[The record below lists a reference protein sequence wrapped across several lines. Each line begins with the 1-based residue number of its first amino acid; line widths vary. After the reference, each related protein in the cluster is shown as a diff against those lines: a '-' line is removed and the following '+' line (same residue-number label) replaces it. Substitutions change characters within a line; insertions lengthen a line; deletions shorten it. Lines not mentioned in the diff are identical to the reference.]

1 MTALHRP
8 EGRPEGRPPIRP
20 LALALGVVA
29 LLAALGAAFVLLRG
43 DDEDAGSHADAAGAH
58 LVFAEFGPLAD
69 SIYVAAP
76 DALEDR
82 ELVASVPHARGW
94 AITPA
99 PEMAGALVAFTVLPT
114 DVPPR
119 RDEPAELWLL
129 NVRSGEQTRLAG
141 DADLLAPPVF
151 DRTGAVLVYRRST
164 EDGAQELVRV
174 DLATRARRTLLSVAT
189 DFGLFPV
196 AVDREGAA
204 LYIELSTRGTDL
216 YRIAGDDSPQLVA
229 HASDHVAR
237 DWRLSPDG
245 ATLSYLAPEVS
256 AERVVQR
263 LRIIGVTGGAAAPS
277 VTPMMLT
284 GEDGDVLAGQLS
296 PVWTPG
302 GEALTVGLEAYPE
315 LSAAPVTLALDDTAA
330 STGGQP
336 LPAPAQGFDAPLGWS
351 ADGRYLAA
359 RSFTGS
365 DAFEPGRESLVV
377 ISPRGERA
385 TVAADSELIFI
396 GWLPRA

>member
-1 MTALHRP
+1 MSVLRHPRS
-8 EGRPEGRPPIRP
+8 RP
-20 LALALGVVA
+20 LAVGLAALA
-29 LLAALGAAFVLLRG
+29 LLAVLGAVLVLLRG
-43 DDEDAGSHADAAGAH
+43 GDEDTSGAASAR
-58 LVFAEFGPLAD
+58 LVFAEFGMLAD

-99 PEMAGALVAFTVLPT
+99 AEMAGSLVAFTVLPT

-129 NVRSGEQTRLAG
+129 DVRSGQLTRLAG

-151 DRTGAVLVYRRST
+151 DRAGDVLVYRRSR
-164 EDGAQELVRV
+164 EDGTQELVRV
-174 DLATRARRTLLSVAT
+174 DLATRARRTLLSRT
-189 DFGLFPV
+189 TEFGLFPV
-196 AVDREGAA
+196 AVDRAGAV

-216 YRIAGDDSPQLVA
+216 YRVGDDGSPQLVA

-245 ATLSYLAPEVS
+245 ATLSYLTPEVS

-263 LRIIGVTGGAAAPS
+263 LRIIGVTGGAADP
-277 VTPMMLT
+277 TMLT
-284 GEDGDVLAGQLS
+284 AEDGEVLAGQFS
-296 PVWTPG
+296 PVWTPSG
-302 GEALTVGLEAYPE
+302 DALTVGLEAYPE
-315 LSAAPVTLALDDTAA
+315 LSAAPVTLALDQTSAGSA
-330 STGGQP
+330 GV

-359 RSFTGS
+359 RSFSGR

-385 TVAADSELIFI
+385 TVLADSELIFI
-396 GWLPRA
+396 GWLRGV

>member
-1 MTALHRP
+1 MPASRRLS
-8 EGRPEGRPPIRP
+8 GRPIT
-20 LALALGVVA
+20 LALGVVA
-29 LLAALGAAFVLLRG
+29 LLAALGAALVLLRG
-43 DDEDAGSHADAAGAH
+43 DDEDAGSQADAAGAR
-58 LVFAEFGPLAD
+58 LVFAEFGLLAD

-82 ELVASVPHARGW
+82 DLVASVPHARGW

-129 NVRSGEQTRLAG
+129 DVRSGEQTRLAG

-151 DRTGAVLVYRRST
+151 DRAGAVLVYRRST

-216 YRIAGDDSPQLVA
+216 YRTAGDGSPQLVA

-263 LRIIGVTGGAAAPS
+263 LRMIGVTGGAAAPS
-277 VTPMMLT
+277 MLT
-284 GEDGDVLAGQLS
+284 GEDGAVLAGQLS

-302 GEALTVGLEAYPE
+302 GEALTVGREAYPE
-315 LSAAPVTLALDDTAA
+315 LSAAPVTLALDNAAA
-330 STGGQP
+330 STGEQP

-359 RSFTGS
+359 RSFSGS
-365 DAFEPGRESLVV
+365 DAFEPGRASLVV